1 MSSDPDV
8 LVVGAG
14 LAGLACA
21 RSLVR
26 AGRSVLVVEAR
37 ERIGGR
43 IHTDTL
49 EGFRLDYGFEVLQTA
64 YPEARSALD
73 FAALDLRPFRPGALI
88 RIDGGFHRVADPWR
102 DPLALIPALR
112 APIGSLGDKWRLARL
127 RWRTTRAAPEALY
140 ARPESRTDEYLR
152 ASGFSEAMI
161 ERFFRPFFAGVFFDP
176 TLSVSS
182 RAFEFYFA
190 AFAAGDTALPA
201 AGMGAIPA
209 QIAAGLPPG
218 AIRTGARV
226 ASLGE
231 RCVILESGERLGAR
245 AVVVAT
251 DGASAARLLGETR
264 VPGTRGTTCVYF
276 AAEAPPIREPMLVL
290 NATRRG
296 PVNSVVVPTLLSRD
310 YAPPGM
316 TLVAVNVLGGAAPDD
331 AALAGAIRAQLVEWF
346 GAGVGSWRHLRTYR
360 IPDALPLQEPP
371 LADPTRRIARQNDWL
386 FVAGEHRNAACI
398 QWALHSGRRA
408 AEEIVSG
415 RPLATP
421 R

>member
-21 RSLVR
+21 RALVR
-26 AGRSVLVVEAR
+26 AGISVLVLEAG

-43 IHTDTL
+43 LRTDTL
-49 EGFRLDYGFEVLQTA
+49 EGFRLDCGFAALQTA
-64 YPEARSALD
+64 YPEARRALD

-88 RIDGGFHRVADPWR
+88 RLEGGFHRVADPWR
-102 DPLALIPALR
+102 DPLALFAALR

-140 ARPESRTDEYLR
+140 ARPESRTDDYLR
-152 ASGFSEAMI
+152 ARGFSDAII

-182 RAFEFYFA
+182 RAFEFHFA

-209 QIAAGLPPG
+209 QIAAGLPAG

-231 RCVILESGERLGAR
+231 RSVRLESGERLGAR

-251 DGASAARLLGETR
+251 DAASAARLLGEER
-264 VPGTRGTTCVYF
+264 IPGSRASTCVHF
-276 AAEAPPIREPMLVL
+276 AAEAPPVDEPILVL

-296 PVNSVVVPTLLSRD
+296 PVNNVVVPTLLSRA
-310 YAPPGM
+310 YAPPGK
-316 TLVAVNVLGGAAPDD
+316 TLVAVNVLGAAAPDD
-331 AALAGAIRAQLVEWF
+331 AALAEAIRAQLGDWF
-346 GAGVGSWRHLRTYR
+346 GAAVRSWRHLRTVR
-360 IPDALPLQEPP
+360 IREALPLQEPP
-371 LADPTRRIARQNDWL
+371 LADPTRRIARRNDWL
-386 FVAGEHRNAACI
+386 FVAGEHGNAACI
-398 QWALHSGRRA
+398 QWALQSGRRA
-408 AEEIVSG
+408 AEEIAAS
-415 RPLATP
+415 R